1 MASKAPARRSGSVLP
16 TFEVKPTA
24 AGNADT
30 DVVAVFQDKGQKS
43 IAPKGKYG
51 ATVEKLRKSASFSGK
66 AGQVQ
71 FLRLAGR
78 GADNGLL
85 FGLGQVTELTEEKL
99 RSAGGAVWQRLV
111 AEKSRA
117 ASVHLDTF
125 FSVPGMKA
133 ELTHTAVAR
142 A

>member
-1 MASKAPARRSGSVLP
+1 MATKASAHRTGSVLP
-16 TFEVKPTA
+16 TFEVKPSA

-66 AGQVQ
+66 TGQIL
-71 FLRLAGR
+71 FMRLAGR

-85 FGLGQVTELTEEKL
+85 VGLGQAGELTEEKL
-99 RSAGGAVWQRLV
+99 RSAGGSVWQRLT
-111 AEKSRA
+111 AEK
-117 ASVHLDTF
+117 
-125 FSVPGMKA
+125 
-133 ELTHTAVAR
+133 
-142 A
+142 

>member
-1 MASKAPARRSGSVLP
+1 MASKAPARRTGSVLP
-16 TFEVKPTA
+16 AFEVKPA

-30 DVVAVFQDKGQKS
+30 DVVAVFQDKGLKS

-51 ATVEKLRKSASFSGK
+51 GTVEKLRKSASFSGK
-66 AGQVQ
+66 AGQLQ

-85 FGLGQVTELTEEKL
+85 FGLGQIAELTEEKL

-111 AEKSRA
+111 GEKTR
-117 ASVHLDTF
+117 SV
-125 FSVPGMKA
+125 A
-133 ELTHTAVAR
+133 
-142 A
+142 